1 MNNEE
6 KILELLG
13 QINTRLDQV
22 DSRLDKVDSRL
33 DSMEANQPRCRP
45 RSPRSPS
52 PRRTSSCPGSRPWRK
67 ASRTCG
73 IR

>member
-22 DSRLDKVDSRL
+22 DTRL
-33 DSMEANQPRCRP
+33 DSMEANQ
-45 RSPRSPS
+45 
-52 PRRTSSCPGSRPWRK
+52 
-67 ASRTCG
+67 A
-73 IR
+73 